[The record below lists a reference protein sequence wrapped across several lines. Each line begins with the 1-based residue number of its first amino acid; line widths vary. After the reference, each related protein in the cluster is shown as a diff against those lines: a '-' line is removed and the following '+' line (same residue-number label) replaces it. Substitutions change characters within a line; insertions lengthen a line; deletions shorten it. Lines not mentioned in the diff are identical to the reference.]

1 MATTAGQSDNSGQTE
16 RKARASKAH
25 AEASPPVEDDMHTDA
40 AAAGAE
46 TSGADAGEPP
56 DINTLG
62 LDAGAEDSEDPRR
75 VAHELLGQA
84 HAVLAIAAD
93 ERVLKVWCPAE
104 LRDAVR
110 AAHADLAEAIGRAHA
125 EVAGGEH
132 DERLRGNGI
141 GGVHGKVKRWSFRA
155 GLRRLKQ
162 AVDTAG
168 DWLQKDRQTQVRA
181 LLRFTAGTAKS
192 VVQSV
197 LEGTTVGHALVEG
210 FELIQNGLDLSDAIV
225 ASATPPDDVQV

>member
-1 MATTAGQSDNSGQTE
+1 MATAAAGQSGSSGQTG
-16 RKARASKAH
+16 RRAGASKAD
-25 AEASPPVEDDMHTDA
+25 ADASQPAD
-40 AAAGAE
+40 
-46 TSGADAGEPP
+46 SGAGFGDDAGEPP
-56 DINTLG
+56 DVNTLG
-62 LDAGAEDSEDPRR
+62 PDAGAEDGEDPRR

-93 ERVLKVWCPAE
+93 ERVLRVWCPAE

-110 AAHADLAEAIGRAHA
+110 AAHADLAQVIGRAHA

-141 GGVHGKVKRWSFRA
+141 GGVHGKAKRWSFRA

-162 AVDTAG
+162 TVDTAG
-168 DWLQKDRQTQVRA
+168 EWLQADRQTQARA
-181 LLRFTAGTAKS
+181 WLRFTSGTAKS
-192 VVQSV
+192 IVQSI

-210 FELIQNGLDLSDAIV
+210 FDLIQNGLDLSDAI
-225 ASATPPDDVQV
+225 ATSAPPPGGTQA